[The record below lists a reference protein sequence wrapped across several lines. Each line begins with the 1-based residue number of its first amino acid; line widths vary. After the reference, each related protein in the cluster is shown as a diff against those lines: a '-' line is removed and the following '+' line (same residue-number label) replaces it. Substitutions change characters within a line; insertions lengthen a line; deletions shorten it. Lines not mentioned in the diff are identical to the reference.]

1 MKEIPKVPVKN
12 FIIGN
17 IGIFARNPLA
27 FFEDN
32 RRNFGDIYE
41 AQLSPFIT
49 TYVFC
54 KPEYIKHV
62 LIDNAKNYKKSFAYG
77 FLRRALGNGL
87 VTSEGDFWLRQR
99 RIAQPAFHRDRLA
112 NLMQTMTLS
121 INEMLGKWE
130 TYKANG
136 QSFDVTQEMIRLTS
150 DIAAKSLFSSDIS
163 DIKDKVID
171 CINNLNF
178 SISNMLKTPFAR
190 FFAWLPTK
198 NNRLFEANQK
208 EFNEIIYDII
218 NNRRK
223 TTATYHDLLQMLLEA
238 KDEETGEGMNDLQLR
253 DEVVTIFAA
262 GSETSSNALAWA
274 IYLLLHYPDKKE
286 KLQAE
291 IRQVVG
297 KETPQLAHLSA
308 LPYANQVIQE
318 TLRLYPPAWI
328 VGRAAQKDD
337 EVDGYQIRKGTQ
349 VVMPTWVVH
358 RHSDLWENPH
368 AFQPERFENEQAKAR
383 QKFAHFPFGGGP
395 RFCIGNNFAMMEM
408 VLALVMIVQRFDFKL
423 LNEQEV
429 LPEPMITLRPSKPI
443 DIKIT

>member
-1 MKEIPKVPVKN
+1 
-12 FIIGN
+12 
-17 IGIFARNPLA
+17 
-27 FFEDN
+27 
-32 RRNFGDIYE
+32 
-41 AQLSPFIT
+41 
-49 TYVFC
+49 
-54 KPEYIKHV
+54 
-62 LIDNAKNYKKSFAYG
+62 
-77 FLRRALGNGL
+77 
-87 VTSEGDFWLRQR
+87 
-99 RIAQPAFHRDRLA
+99 
-112 NLMQTMTLS
+112 
-121 INEMLGKWE
+121 GKWE

-136 QSFDVTQEMIRLTS
+136 QYFDVTQEMIRLTS

-198 NNRLFEANQK
+198 NNRLFEANQG

-297 KETPQLAHLSA
+297 KDIPQLAHLSA

-358 RHSDLWENPH
+358 RHPDLWENPN